1 MTEQAFITLHR
12 NNLVGNI
19 NFPNRININYDV
31 TGPGT
36 GRITGVS
43 ITNRALQGSTVPE
56 LGSTLSKLTSIRF
69 KIDNVPFTL
78 IALSRSRYLST
89 PGLNGSDFY
98 YYRVV
103 PVDFTLT
110 DADGYISD
118 VQVTIAPYTGD
129 ILFENS
135 DYNPFIGDTQELRQ
149 SKTIFKADRGESAV
163 IPTNFESILD
173 GTATYADI
181 QDSNYTTTGW
191 SNARYNGTKTSVS
204 NYGVTPVLI
213 GRTVQGEV
221 NTTGSA
227 KLTICSRS
235 LADRVVE
242 PIFHT
247 GNTELPRY
255 EEARTR
261 YKLASAMST
270 GITTLDYL
278 YGFNAS
284 SASIEVGNIIRIITP
299 SGDPGYGNEYMRVK
313 EIFPNLNKMEVERAY
328 KGLTPALLHNSS
340 DVITVVLPV
349 NLYQFDESGVNFI
362 TVANSQVWIK
372 DSQDILKTDIYGV
385 VYTSS
390 SCEA

>member
-12 NNLVGNI
+12 DSLVGNI

-43 ITNRALQGSTVPE
+43 ITNRALQGSTTPE

-78 IALSRSRYLST
+78 TVVGRSRYLQT
-89 PGLNGSDFY
+89 PGSNGYDFY

-103 PVDFTLT
+103 PVDFTVT
-110 DADGYISD
+110 DPDGYISD
-118 VQVTIAPYTGD
+118 VQVTVTPYTAD
-129 ILFENS
+129 ILFDSSE
-135 DYNPFIGDTQELRQ
+135 YNPLIGDTQELRK
-149 SKTIFKADRGESAV
+149 SKTIFKADRGESAI
-163 IPTNFESILD
+163 IPTNFQSILN

-191 SNARYNGTKTSVS
+191 SNARYNGTKTSVN
-204 NYGVTPVLI
+204 NYGVSPILI

-247 GNTELPRY
+247 GNTELPEY
-255 EEARTR
+255 KEVSSR
-261 YKLASAMST
+261 YKVAADMST
-270 GITTLDYL
+270 AITMLEYT
-278 YGFNAS
+278 YGFNSAS
-284 SASIEVGNIIRIITP
+284 GSIEVGSIIQVI
-299 SGDPGYGNEYMRVK
+299 SAGAGAGNEYMRVK
-313 EIFPNLNKMEVERAY
+313 NIYPDLEKMEVERGY
-328 KGLTPALLHNSS
+328 QGISQQYLHNSG
-340 DVITVVLPV
+340 DEIKVVLPV
-349 NLYQFDESGVNFI
+349 SLYQFDESGVNFI
-362 TVANSQVWIK
+362 SIANAQVWVK

-385 VYTSS
+385 VYRSS
-390 SCEA
+390 SCSV

>member
-1 MTEQAFITLHR
+1 MTEQAFIALHR
-12 NNLVGNI
+12 DSLVGNI
-19 NFPNRININYDV
+19 NFPNRININYDA

-69 KIDNVPFTL
+69 KIDNVPFLLT
-78 IALSRSRYLST
+78 ALSRSRYLTT
-89 PGLNGSDFY
+89 PGSNGSDFY

-110 DADGYISD
+110 DGDGYISD

-135 DYNPFIGDTQELRQ
+135 NYNPFIGDTQELRQ
-149 SKTIFKADRGESAV
+149 SKIIFKADRGESAV
-163 IPTNFESILD
+163 IPTNFGSILD
-173 GTATYADI
+173 GTATYANI
-181 QDSNYTTTGW
+181 QDSNYSITGW

-247 GNTELPRY
+247 GKTELPRY
-255 EEARTR
+255 EESLTR

-270 GITTLDYL
+270 GTTTLDYL

-284 SASIEVGNIIRIITP
+284 SASIEVGNIIKIVST
-299 SGDPGYGNEYMRVK
+299 GVGYGTEYMRVK

-328 KGLTPALLHNSS
+328 KGLTPAVLHNSS
-340 DVITVVLPV
+340 DQIMVVLPV